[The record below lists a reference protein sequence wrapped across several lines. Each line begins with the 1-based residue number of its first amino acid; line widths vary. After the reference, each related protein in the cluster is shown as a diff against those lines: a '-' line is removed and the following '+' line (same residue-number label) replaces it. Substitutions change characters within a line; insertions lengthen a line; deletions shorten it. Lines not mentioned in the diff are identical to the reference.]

1 MDSDVTTNLDSITD
15 SDYTYDSLLDDSVV
29 DSSSF
34 VSVDSSSD
42 STVTDTYLKGIYD
55 NTFRTSVFAFLILI
69 FIVAVCFG
77 RFIYNLCN

>member
-29 DSSSF
+29 DSSSIS
-34 VSVDSSSD
+34 SVDSSAD
-42 STVTDTYLKGIYD
+42 TVTDTYLKGIYE
-55 NTFRTSVFAFLILI
+55 NTWYSSLFTFLIFV

>member
-29 DSSSF
+29 DSF
-34 VSVDSSSD
+34 SVDSSAD
-42 STVTDTYLKGIYD
+42 STVTDALKGIYE
-55 NTFRTSVFAFLILI
+55 NTWRTSVFAFLILI